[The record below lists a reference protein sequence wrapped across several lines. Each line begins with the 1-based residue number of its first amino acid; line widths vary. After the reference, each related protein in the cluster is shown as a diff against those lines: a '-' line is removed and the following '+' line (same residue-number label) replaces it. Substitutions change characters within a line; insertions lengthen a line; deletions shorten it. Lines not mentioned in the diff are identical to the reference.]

1 MQPISM
7 TLMGF
12 KCFSKQTRFDFPQTP
27 GLYLVSGR
35 NEVQPEL
42 EGNGCGK
49 STLFTD
55 ALTWVLFGKTP
66 RLLKA
71 GDIIHWEATSSS
83 VDLTFSHHDED
94 VRIIRTQAPNSL
106 SWAVGSQ
113 PLQTV
118 SQDQLTDYL
127 DIDFDSFVSSVVFG
141 QFSSMFFDLSPADK
155 SSLLSN
161 ILNLEIWDKA
171 SDLAKA
177 ASAEVLTEI
186 NGLKQ
191 ECSHVDGQISALK
204 SMNFADKIA
213 EWEVTKEQQSVLLQQ
228 QRLQVEGLLEVL
240 AVEGR
245 AYQDSQVVSSDS
257 LNQVIELK
265 SEVTAELVLLNKEL
279 HGHQYAISGLTS
291 RVEVAKKELSKF
303 ENVSESCPYCLQAVS
318 EAHLKKEKDR
328 ILKTIKTLKQE
339 IADVQVLV
347 DEINASKESLTDTLF
362 EVQRTEK
369 EFNEDLSAL
378 TKQINA
384 LKISVMSSKKDLDA
398 VKQRLKTLEATQ
410 NPYLLEEQQIVEK
423 IKTFNKTLSELQSS
437 VVEKEQVQLNTVY
450 WVKGFRDVR
459 LMLISDVLTQLEL
472 EVNNHL
478 YSLGL
483 HDWKVNFAVDGV
495 TKGGKIK
502 KGFTV
507 TILTPL
513 VTEPVPWSAWS
524 GGETQRLR
532 LAGALG
538 MTDLILSKNQLDSKI
553 EVLDEPTAM
562 VSNKGIESL
571 IQVLQDRARSLK
583 KVIFLIDHRDLPT
596 MKFTKVY
603 TVVKNSEHCFIE
615 EN

>member
-55 ALTWVLFGKTP
+55 AMPWVFFGKTP

-71 GDIIHWEATSSS
+71 GDIIHWESTTSF
-83 VDLTFSHHDED
+83 VDLTFLHNGEM
-94 VRIIRTQAPNSL
+94 VRLVRTQAPNSL

-118 SQDQLTDYL
+118 SQDQLLDYL

-141 QFSSMFFDLSPADK
+141 QFSSTFFDLSPPGK

-171 SDLAKA
+171 SDLAKS
-177 ASAEVLTEI
+177 ASDEVLGEI

-191 ECSHVDGQISALK
+191 KCSHVEGQISALK
-204 SMNFADKIA
+204 SMNFDDKIT
-213 EWEVTKEQQSVLLQQ
+213 EWEITKEEQSVLLKQQ
-228 QRLQVEGLLEVL
+228 KKQVEDQLEVL

-245 AYQDSQVVSSDS
+245 AYQDQ
-257 LNQVIELK
+257 QIELSESLK
-265 SEVTAELVLLNKEL
+265 GVLELKTEVTADLVLLNKEL
-279 HGHQYAISGLTS
+279 HGHQYAISGLNS
-291 RVEVAKKELSKF
+291 KIDVAKKELLRF
-303 ENVSESCPYCLQAVS
+303 ENVSESCPYCLQPVS
-318 EAHLKKEKDR
+318 ESHLKKEKDR
-328 ILKTIKTLKQE
+328 VLKTIKTLKKE
-339 IADVQVLV
+339 ISDVQELV
-347 DEINASKESLTDTLF
+347 DEINTSKESQTDSLI
-362 EVQRTEK
+362 EVQQAEK
-369 EFNEDLSAL
+369 EFNEDLSSV
-378 TKQINA
+378 TKQINT
-384 LKISVMSSKKDLDA
+384 LKVSAMSAKKDIDA
-398 VKQRLKTLEATQ
+398 IKQRLKTLEATK
-410 NPYLLEEQQIVEK
+410 NPYLLEEQQIAEK
-423 IKTFNKTLSELQSS
+423 LKSFDKTLKELQSS
-437 VVEKEQVQLNTVY
+437 VVEKEQTQLNTNY

-483 HDWKVNFAVDGV
+483 HDWKVNFAVDGIN
-495 TKGGKIK
+495 KGGKIK

-507 TILTPL
+507 TIMTPL

-538 MTDLILSKNQLDSKI
+538 MTDLILSKNQFDSKI
-553 EVLDEPTAM
+553 EVHDEPSQFM
-562 VSNKGIESL
+562 SNQGITSL

-583 KVIFLIDHRDLPT
+583 KVIFLIDHRYLDSQA
-596 MKFTKVY
+596 FDGSF
-603 TVVKNSEHCFIE
+603 TVVKTVDGVSVV
-615 EN
+615 